1 MEFTIS
7 LSILESA
14 ETYAI
19 CVGLR
24 SNLQMSQMT
33 RRSALLLG
41 AGLTLTLIAVDQS
54 VATPAEADAEIA
66 KFTGGKTAESGKI
79 AIDLPE
85 IAENGNTVPLSI
97 KVDSP
102 MTAEDY
108 VSEIRV
114 IADGNPNPGV
124 VGFHLTPMAGRAE
137 VATRIRLNST
147 ENVIVLA
154 KTSGGK
160 LFMDRRM
167 VKVTVGGCG
176 G

>member
-1 MEFTIS
+1 MSS
-7 LSILESA
+7 L
-14 ETYAI
+14 
-19 CVGLR
+19 
-24 SNLQMSQMT
+24 T
-33 RRSALLLG
+33 RRNALVLG
-41 AGLTLTLIAVDQS
+41 AGMTLTLVAADEGA
-54 VATPAEADAEIA
+54 ATPAEADVEIA

-79 AIDLPE
+79 TIDLPE

-102 MTAEDY
+102 MTAGDY
-108 VSEIRV
+108 VSAIRV

-124 VGFHLTPMAGRAE
+124 VTFHLTPMVGRAE

-154 KTSGGK
+154 KTSTGK
-160 LFMDRRM
+160 LYADRKA

>member
-1 MEFTIS
+1 M
-7 LSILESA
+7 SA
-14 ETYAI
+14 I
-19 CVGLR
+19 
-24 SNLQMSQMT
+24 T
-33 RRSALLLG
+33 RRGALVLG
-41 AGLTLTLIAVDQS
+41 AGLTLTLIAIDEAA
-54 VATPAEADAEIA
+54 ATPAEADAEIA
-66 KFTGGKTAESGKI
+66 KFTGGKAAESGKI

-97 KVDSP
+97 KVDSA
-102 MTAEDY
+102 MTADDY

-114 IADGNPNPGV
+114 VADGNPNPGIV
-124 VGFHLTPMAGRAE
+124 NFHLTPAAGRAE

-154 KTSGGK
+154 KTSTGK
-160 LFMDRRM
+160 LYIDRKM

>member
-1 MEFTIS
+1 MF
-7 LSILESA
+7 LPILEL
-14 ETYAI
+14 EEVYAI
-19 CVGLR
+19 SVPPTEW
-24 SNLQMSQMT
+24 LQMAEMT
-33 RRSALLLG
+33 RRSTLLLG
-41 AGLTLTLIAVDQS
+41 AGLTLTLMAVDQS
-54 VATPAEADAEIA
+54 VATPAEADVEIA
-66 KFTGGKTAESGKI
+66 KFTGGKAAESGKI

-102 MTAEDY
+102 MTANDY

-124 VGFHLTPMAGRAE
+124 VGFHLTPIAGRAE

-154 KTSGGK
+154 RTSGGK

>member
-1 MEFTIS
+1 M
-7 LSILESA
+7 
-14 ETYAI
+14 YH
-19 CVGLR
+19 
-24 SNLQMSQMT
+24 MT
-33 RRSALLLG
+33 RRGALLLG
-41 AGLTLTLIAVDQS
+41 AGLTLTLVAVDES

-66 KFTGGKTAESGKI
+66 KFTGGKTAENGNI

-85 IAENGNTVPLSI
+85 IAENGNTVPLAI

-102 MTAEDY
+102 MTADDY

-114 IADGNPNPGV
+114 IADGNPNPGIV
-124 VGFHLTPMAGRAE
+124 KFHLTPMSGRAE

-154 KTSGGK
+154 KTSTGK
-160 LFMDRRM
+160 LYSVRKM

>member
-1 MEFTIS
+1 MS
-7 LSILESA
+7 L
-14 ETYAI
+14 
-19 CVGLR
+19 V
-24 SNLQMSQMT
+24 T
-33 RRSALLLG
+33 RRGGLLLG
-41 AGLTLTLIAVDQS
+41 AGLMLTLIAVDES
-54 VATPAEADAEIA
+54 AATPGETDAEIA

-85 IAENGNTVPLSI
+85 IAENGNTVPLAI

-102 MTAEDY
+102 MTADDY
-108 VSEIRV
+108 VTEIRV
-114 IADGNPNPGV
+114 VADGNPNPGIV
-124 VGFHLTPMAGRAE
+124 NFHLTPAAGRAE

-154 KTSGGK
+154 KTSTGK
-160 LFMDRRM
+160 FYTDRRM